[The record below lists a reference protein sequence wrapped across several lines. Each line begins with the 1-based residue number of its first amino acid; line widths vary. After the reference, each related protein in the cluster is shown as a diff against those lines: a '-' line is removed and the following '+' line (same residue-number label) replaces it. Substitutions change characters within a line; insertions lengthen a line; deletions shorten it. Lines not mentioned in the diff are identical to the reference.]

1 VEVVQVAVAP
11 EDNKLWDSTLCMEVF
26 VGSKVEGVR
35 LHMYMFS
42 YCEVMIIA
50 VAELMHIFIH
60 FYIGHLEEEH
70 GDNNYSK
77 FRNLILAEFVLT
89 LGLAGVIWLEGE
101 VSS

>member
-1 VEVVQVAVAP
+1 
-11 EDNKLWDSTLCMEVF
+11 
-26 VGSKVEGVR
+26 
-35 LHMYMFS
+35 
-42 YCEVMIIA
+42 MIIA

-89 LGLAGVIWLEGE
+89 LGLAGVIWLEG
-101 VSS
+101 